1 MEYLAI
7 VGFVIFLCLLLLVFF
22 VSRYRRCPSDKILV
36 VYGKTGGEQ
45 SARCYAGGATFVW
58 PVIQDYR
65 YLDLTPISI
74 DVNLQDA
81 LSKQNIRVS
90 VPAQFTVGVSNKPNL
105 MIAAAERLL
114 GLDQPSIRALAH
126 DIIMGQMRLV
136 IANMDIEELN
146 TDRDKFV
153 ESVYRNVGNE
163 LNKIGLELINV
174 NVTDI
179 QDESGYI
186 QALGREA
193 AAKAINDAK
202 VKVANENRTGAI
214 GQSEAEQDQRVKVAD
229 ANSRAEIG
237 EAVASQQQR
246 VKVADNLSLAE
257 IGEAEALQKQRV
269 SIAQANSVAEI
280 GEADASAIAT
290 EGRNTASIKIANSN
304 AARDIEV
311 AEADRKATAARKV
324 AAAKALQEAYV
335 AEQAAE
341 TARAKMELAKR
352 QADEVVEADIE
363 KQKMVIAAQAEA
375 ERQRETAKGE
385 ADAILAKYMAQAQ
398 GQEALL
404 TKQAEGFKKLVDAS
418 NGDPQSAIGYLM
430 IERLAELAQ
439 IQTSAIKDL
448 EIDKVV
454 VYDSGSGTGVSNFV
468 QGLYGMMPQLNDF
481 LEQSGMSLPEALVQN
496 KDLDKS
502 SGHNKPLA
510 AQIVKPQPKQ
520 QEQKPKVQ
528 SPNAPKPPAGD
539 K

>member
-1 MEYLAI
+1 MQFLPI
-7 VGFVIFLCLLLLVFF
+7 IGFVLVLALLLLVFF
-22 VSRYRRCPSDKILV
+22 ISRYRRCPSDKILV

-45 SARCYAGGATFVW
+45 SAKCYAGGAAFVW

-105 MIAAAERLL
+105 MISAAERLL
-114 GLDQPSIRALAH
+114 GLDQPSIRSLAH

-153 ESVYRNVGNE
+153 ESVYTNVGNE

-186 QALGREA
+186 QALGKEA

-202 VKVANENRTGAI
+202 VKVANEVRTGAI
-214 GQSEAEQDQRVKVAD
+214 GQAEAEQEQRVKVAD
-229 ANSRAEIG
+229 ANSRAEVG
-237 EAVASQQQR
+237 EAKANQQQR
-246 VKVADNLSLAE
+246 VNVADSLSLAE

-269 SIAQANSVAEI
+269 SIAEANSRAEI
-280 GEADASAIAT
+280 GEAEARAVAIHGKNEA
-290 EGRNTASIKIANSN
+290 NIKIANSN
-304 AARDIEV
+304 ALKDIEV
-311 AEADRKATAARKV
+311 SEADRKATAARKV
-324 AAAKALQEAYV
+324 AAAKALEEAFV
-335 AEQAAE
+335 AEQQAE
-341 TARAKMELAKR
+341 TARGKMELAKR

-363 KQKMVIAAQAEA
+363 KQKAIIAAQAEA
-375 ERQRETAKGE
+375 ERRRETAKGE
-385 ADAILAKYMAQAQ
+385 ADAILAKYMAQAE

-404 TKQAEGFKKLVDAS
+404 KKQAEGFQKLVDAA

-430 IERLAELAQ
+430 IDKLTELAQ

-448 EIDKVV
+448 DIDKVV
-454 VYDSGSGTGVSNFV
+454 VYDNGSGKGVGNFV

-481 LEQSGMSLPEALVQN
+481 LQQSGMSLPEALVKKENEEVQEKVEQAQSKNSQPN
-496 KDLDKS
+496 K
-502 SGHNKPLA
+502 
-510 AQIVKPQPKQ
+510 Q
-520 QEQKPKVQ
+520 
-528 SPNAPKPPAGD
+528 
-539 K
+539 

>member
-1 MEYLAI
+1 MEFLI
-7 VGFVIFLCLLLLVFF
+7 IIGFLVFVSLLLVVFF
-22 VSRYRRCPSDKILV
+22 ISRYRRCPSDKILV

-45 SARCYAGGATFVW
+45 SARCYAGGAAFVW

-114 GLDQPSIRALAH
+114 GLEQPAIRSLAH

-153 ESVYRNVGNE
+153 DSVYANVGNE
-163 LNKIGLELINV
+163 LHKIGLELINV

-186 QALGREA
+186 QALGKEA
-193 AAKAINDAK
+193 AAKAINDAR
-202 VKVANENRTGAI
+202 VKVANETRTGAI
-214 GQSEAEQDQRVKVAD
+214 GQAEAEQDQRVQVAD
-229 ANSRAEIG
+229 ANSRADIG
-237 EAVASQQQR
+237 EAVANQQQR
-246 VKVADNLSLAE
+246 VSIADSQSLAE

-269 SIAQANSVAEI
+269 SIAEANSRAEV
-280 GEADASAIAT
+280 GEADAIAVAT
-290 EGRNTASIKIANSN
+290 EGKNTASIKIANSN
-304 AARDIEV
+304 ALKDIEV
-311 AEADRKATAARKV
+311 SEAERKATAARKV
-324 AAAKALQEAYV
+324 AAAKALEEAYH
-335 AEQAAE
+335 AEQSAE
-341 TARAKMELAKR
+341 TARGKMELAKR
-352 QADEVVEADIE
+352 QADEVVDADIE
-363 KQKMVIAAQAEA
+363 KQKAVIAAQAEA

-385 ADAILAKYMAQAQ
+385 ADAILAKYMAQAK

-404 TKQAEGFKKLVDAS
+404 TKQAEGFQKLVQAA

-430 IERLAELAQ
+430 IDKLAELAE
-439 IQTSAIKDL
+439 IQTSAIKEL

-481 LEQSGMSLPEALVQN
+481 LEQSGMSLPEALVRN
-496 KDLDKS
+496 GEDKAKAIEKAQPITPT
-502 SGHNKPLA
+502 KPNPA
-510 AQIVKPQPKQ
+510 
-520 QEQKPKVQ
+520 
-528 SPNAPKPPAGD
+528 PPAAEPTENV
-539 K
+539 

>member
-7 VGFVIFLCLLLLVFF
+7 IGFVVFLGLLLLIFF
-22 VSRYRRCPSDKILV
+22 ISRFRRCPSDKILV

-45 SARCYAGGATFVW
+45 SAKCYAGGAAFVW

-90 VPAQFTVGVSNKPNL
+90 VPAQFTVGVSNKPAL
-105 MIAAAERLL
+105 MISAAERLL

-153 ESVYRNVGNE
+153 DSVYTNVGNE

-186 QALGREA
+186 QALGKEA

-202 VKVANENRTGAI
+202 VKVANEVRTGAI
-214 GQSEAEQDQRVKVAD
+214 GQAEAEQDQRVKVAD
-229 ANSRAEIG
+229 ANSRAEVG

-246 VKVADNLSLAE
+246 VKVASTLSLAE
-257 IGEAEALQKQRV
+257 IGEAEALQLQRI
-269 SIAQANSVAEI
+269 SIAEANSKAEI
-280 GEADASAIAT
+280 GEADANAIAIQGKN
-290 EGRNTASIKIANSN
+290 EAGIKIANSN
-304 AARDIEV
+304 ALRDIEV
-311 AEADRKATAARKV
+311 SEADRKATAARKV
-324 AAAKALQEAYV
+324 AAAKALQEAYL
-335 AEQAAE
+335 AEQEAE

-352 QADEVVEADIE
+352 EADEVVIADIE
-363 KQKMVIAAQAEA
+363 KQKAVIAAQAEA

-385 ADAILAKYMAQAQ
+385 ADAILAKYMAEAQ

-404 TKQAEGFKKLVDAS
+404 TKQAEGFQKLVEAAG
-418 NGDPQSAIGYLM
+418 GDPQSAIGYLM
-430 IERLAELAQ
+430 IDKLTELAE

-448 EIDKVV
+448 DIDKVV
-454 VYDSGSGTGVSNFV
+454 VYDSGNGTGVTNFV

-481 LEQSGMSLPEALVQN
+481 LQQSGMNLPAALVHKREEVEQE
-496 KDLDKS
+496 KS
-502 SGHNKPLA
+502 KENGEAKE
-510 AQIVKPQPKQ
+510 V
-520 QEQKPKVQ
+520 
-528 SPNAPKPPAGD
+528 
-539 K
+539 